1 MAEEDVR
8 ALVVTVPFVLGCHRI
23 RSRGPADH
31 VFVDLHVWLDGA
43 TRLDDA
49 HAVSH
54 QVKDRLMT
62 RFPQIADA
70 VIHIEPPPRQ

>member
-1 MAEEDVR
+1 
-8 ALVVTVPFVLGCHRI
+8 VLGCHRI
-23 RSRGPADH
+23 RNRGTADN
-31 VFVDLHVWLDGA
+31 VFLDLHVWVNAA

-62 RFPQIADA
+62 RYPQVADA
-70 VIHIEPPPRQ
+70 VIHIEPPPKDRAPAA